1 MISNSKISEIKN
13 KCNDYL
19 IQIKHDNDTS
29 DAFLEYT
36 KRLNAEEI
44 QYCGAVFEIL
54 EAYHFG
60 KISREKSK
68 KRHDELI
75 KKISLIRE

>member
-29 DAFLEYT
+29 DAFLKYT
-36 KRLNAEEI
+36 EQLNAEEI

-60 KISREKSK
+60 KISREESK

-75 KKISLIRE
+75 KKIRGR